1 MAIKPLLTIN
11 IHALFNRI
19 SNNFNQ
25 SGMVTLGCM
34 SGLMARMKSLMEA
47 LPIGESIAF
56 DTTCRRQE
64 QSLANH
70 FRH

>member
-1 MAIKPLLTIN
+1 MAFKPLLTIN
-11 IHALFNRI
+11 IRALFYRI
-19 SNNFNQ
+19 SNSFNQ
-25 SGMVTLGCM
+25 LEMATYGCTL
-34 SGLMARMKSLMEA
+34 SLMARMKSLMEA

-70 FRH
+70 FQH